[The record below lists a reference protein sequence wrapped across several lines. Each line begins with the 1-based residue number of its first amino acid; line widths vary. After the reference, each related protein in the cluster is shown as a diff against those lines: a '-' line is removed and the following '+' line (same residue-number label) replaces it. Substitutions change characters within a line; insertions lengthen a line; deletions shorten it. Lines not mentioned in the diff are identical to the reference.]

1 MHAGGAAMSRGKGRG
16 ATGAH
21 GLVLSW
27 IGDQGIL
34 SRRLQQRASRRAS
47 LCVRW
52 KRLQLDM
59 SDETDHVWAG
69 RRK

>member
-1 MHAGGAAMSRGKGRG
+1 MHAGGAAVSRGKSGSLV
-16 ATGAH
+16 GAH
-21 GLVLSW
+21 GIVL
-27 IGDQGIL
+27 GRVRDQRVVPRG
-34 SRRLQQRASRRAS
+34 LQQRASRWTD

-69 RRK
+69 SRK